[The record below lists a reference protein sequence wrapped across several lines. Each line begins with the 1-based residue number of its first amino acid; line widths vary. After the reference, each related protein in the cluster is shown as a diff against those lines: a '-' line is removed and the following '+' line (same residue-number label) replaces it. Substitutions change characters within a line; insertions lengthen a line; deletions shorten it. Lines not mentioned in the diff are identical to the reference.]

1 MSFSGVPG
9 AKGQPSNEPL
19 QGPSMNTITW
29 VTTATPK
36 VDYAMGNP
44 LQDTSPAEM
53 KPQSS
58 NDSQDGPMTPTANEL
73 NGGRDVFGLMKGD

>member
-9 AKGQPSNEPL
+9 AKGQPTEQL

-29 VTTATPK
+29 VVTATPK

-53 KPQSS
+53 NPQLS
-58 NDSQDGPMTPTANEL
+58 NDSQEQAMQTANDI
-73 NGGRDVFGLMKGD
+73 NGGKSLQDGGGLG